1 MPQAL
6 IWGASGG
13 IGSALVR
20 QLKSEGWRV
29 FAAARHESDILSVA
43 DITFP
48 FDATQPATASS
59 IAALVAAESDG
70 LDLVVYAAGGLTA
83 APLEKVDPNAWRATI
98 ASNLDG
104 AFVASHASLN
114 LLRDDGH
121 LMVIGAYVH
130 KITLPRMG
138 PYAAAKAGLEA
149 FMAVLKKEHRRRRIT
164 IVRPSAVDTPMWE
177 HVPFNLPPQAL
188 SPEAVAQAMLEYHE
202 AGSSGELDL

>member
-1 MPQAL
+1 MRQAL
-6 IWGASGG
+6 IWGASGA
-13 IGSALVR
+13 IGSALVS

-29 FAAARHESDILSVA
+29 FAAARHESDIPSVA

-48 FDATQPATASS
+48 FDATQPATANS

-70 LDLVVYAAGGLTA
+70 LELVVYAAGGLTA
-83 APLEKVDPNAWRATI
+83 APLEKLDPNAWGATI

-104 AFVASHASLN
+104 AFVASRASLN

-121 LMVIGAYVH
+121 LMVIGAYIH
-130 KITLPRMG
+130 KIILPRMG
-138 PYAAAKAGLEA
+138 AYAAAKAGLEA
-149 FMAVLKKEHRRRRIT
+149 FITVLQKEHRRRRIT

-177 HVPFNLPPQAL
+177 HVPFKLPPQAL
-188 SPEAVAQAMLEYHE
+188 RPEAVAQAILEYHE